1 MTLTANIKTSTL
13 QEWSAFLQVLDQNR
27 NTNAPLLKQVAEPE
41 KLIHHLHQKFEQK
54 PVYPSIFLRYKYGK
68 QLIMAL

>member
-1 MTLTANIKTSTL
+1 MNITANIKTSTL

-27 NTNAPLLKQVAEPE
+27 NTNAPLLKQATEPE